1 MQSSKVCVF
10 GFIPFIVLLEVPLSV
25 NAENLKIHATKNTC
39 RALIAHEPDDSVAFR
54 PGVDVRGKPVVSAN
68 LPQEKSILDALS
80 TSYEFSIRLNPL
92 VGDSG
97 NRFSETSLDLGKIR
111 FDRETGAG
119 SYNGTLIQGLG
130 RRLIVQE
137 CDNILEPQR

>member
-10 GFIPFIVLLEVPLSV
+10 GFVSFIVFWGVPLSV
-25 NAENLKIHATKNTC
+25 NAENLKIHATKSTC
-39 RALIAHEPDDSVAFR
+39 RALVAHEPDDNVAFR
-54 PGVDVRGKPVVSAN
+54 PSVDVRGRPVVSAN
-68 LPQEKSILDALS
+68 LLQEQRILDNLS
-80 TSYEFSIRLNPL
+80 ASYEFSIRLNPL

-119 SYNGTLIQGLG
+119 FYNGTLIQGVG

-137 CDNILEPQR
+137 CENILEPQR